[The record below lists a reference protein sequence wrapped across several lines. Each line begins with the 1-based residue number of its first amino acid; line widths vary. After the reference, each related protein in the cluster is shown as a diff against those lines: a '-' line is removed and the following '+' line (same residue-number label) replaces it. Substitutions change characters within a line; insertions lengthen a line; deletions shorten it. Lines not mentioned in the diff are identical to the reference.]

1 MVGKLD
7 ITNYSLNHDIFVEL
21 KSRFWHIKFADKDSS

>member
-7 ITNYSLNHDIFVEL
+7 ITNYSLNYVFVEL
-21 KSRFWHIKFADKDSS
+21 KCRFWHIKFADNDGS